1 MTHSFAT
8 VDLFGASAS
17 ADPSPASSR
26 PSTLSELLTGF
37 ERSAALSYPDI
48 VVPIRAL
55 RMSETGEMVVP
66 ERGSFVLSTWA
77 RKQLAT
83 RLGVV
88 FDRWFEGIEPQL
100 RASEINRRL
109 LRHTGGVR
117 VKTNAV
123 GARADSSGTLRAL
136 VSPGYTTIE
145 DGAVARALL
154 DRLGPV
160 DPPLVRHDVTDRTT
174 SYVVQVG
181 PSLRLTG
188 PARVGE
194 VRGGV
199 LVRNSDVGFASLVIW
214 AHLTRCVCSNGM
226 MVTED
231 APILHRAHRRL
242 DMAALY
248 EKLTEGLQN
257 LPARLQYA
265 GRALERAGHHPIS
278 NMEGALVEVLRLARL
293 PLRLLGILLEAY
305 RQEPHE
311 SVFGVTQA
319 VTLGAQHPSVG
330 AENRHLLEQ
339 AAGEYLRRFSNA

>member
-1 MTHSFAT
+1 M
-8 VDLFGASAS
+8 
-17 ADPSPASSR
+17 
-26 PSTLSELLTGF
+26 
-37 ERSAALSYPDI
+37 
-48 VVPIRAL
+48 
-55 RMSETGEMVVP
+55 
-66 ERGSFVLSTWA
+66 
-77 RKQLAT
+77 
-83 RLGVV
+83 
-88 FDRWFEGIEPQL
+88 
-100 RASEINRRL
+100 
-109 LRHTGGVR
+109 
-117 VKTNAV
+117 
-123 GARADSSGTLRAL
+123 LRAL

-160 DPPLVRHDVTDRTT
+160 DPPLVRHQVTDRTT

-199 LVRNSDVGFASLVIW
+199 LVRNSDVGFASLVIC

-248 EKLTEGLQN
+248 EKLTEGLKN
-257 LPARLQYA
+257 LPARLERG
-265 GRALERAGHHPIS
+265 GRALERAGHHPVG
-278 NMEGALVEVLRLARL
+278 NVEAALVEVLRLARL
-293 PLRLLGILLEAY
+293 PVRLLGVLLEAY
-305 RQEPHE
+305 RHEPHA

-319 VTLGAQHPSVG
+319 VTLGAQHTSVTP
-330 AENRHLLEQ
+330 EDRHVLEQ
-339 AAGEYLRRFSNA
+339 AAAVYLRRFSSV